1 MKPRYFFGKMD
12 VINAAGAPPTHR
24 LQIEIEVEPD
34 AIDPQAKEVHEAIME
49 AMEARILRLIGD
61 QQTTGELT
69 MVSVAWIR
77 QILAKPIMT
86 RMDGIKIWGIT
97 LQKLPRLP
105 RK

>member
-1 MKPRYFFGKMD
+1 MD
-12 VINAAGAPPTHR
+12 VISALAGAQPPTHR
-24 LQIEIEVEPD
+24 VQIEIEVEPD
-34 AIDPQAKEVHEAIME
+34 AIDPQAREVLEAISE
-49 AMEARILRLIGD
+49 ATESRVLGLLSD
-61 QQTTGELT
+61 QESTGELT

>member
-1 MKPRYFFGKMD
+1 MD
-12 VINAAGAPPTHR
+12 VINVAGAPPTHR

-34 AIDPQAKEVHEAIME
+34 AIDPQAKEVLEAIME
-49 AMEARILRLIGD
+49 AMESRILHLISD
-61 QQTTGELT
+61 KESTGELT
-69 MVSVAWIR
+69 MVPVAWIR

-86 RMDGIKIWGIT
+86 RIDGIKIWGIT

>member
-1 MKPRYFFGKMD
+1 MD
-12 VINAAGAPPTHR
+12 VINALAGAQPPTHR
-24 LQIEIEVEPD
+24 VQIEIEVEPD
-34 AIDPQAKEVHEAIME
+34 AIDPQAREVLEAISE
-49 AMEARILRLIGD
+49 ATESKVLRLISD
-61 QQTTGELT
+61 QEGTGELT

-86 RMDGIKIWGIT
+86 RIDGIKIWGIT